1 MDRLQAKPSPKLRR
15 LVMREMGDVLKNPTV
30 AEFTDVQG
38 ELFVRRIC
46 LKGY

>member
-1 MDRLQAKPSPKLRR
+1 
-15 LVMREMGDVLKNPTV
+15 MREMGDVLKNPAV

-38 ELFVRRIC
+38 EIFVRSIC